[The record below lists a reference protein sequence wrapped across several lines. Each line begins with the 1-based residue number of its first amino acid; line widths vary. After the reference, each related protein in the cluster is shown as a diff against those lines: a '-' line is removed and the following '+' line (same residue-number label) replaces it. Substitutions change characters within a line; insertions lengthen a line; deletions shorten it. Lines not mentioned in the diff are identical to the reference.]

1 MLPTRIAIVV
11 IVSQLTGAFVAAHTE
26 VGSMNTIRLLKT
38 ERPVSGLGSQIK
50 RTFLDFVVDGVCLY
64 ERIGR
69 RSDLISTLWKDPPMS
84 REEQDKAIRRLLTL
98 DTGDLPNGRVS
109 LYVCPECGD
118 LGCGVISA
126 LINVADNQ
134 ITWRD
139 FGYENNYEENVE
151 RDSYS
156 SVGPFHFN
164 RSDYQA
170 TLNLKLP

>member
-1 MLPTRIAIVV
+1 
-11 IVSQLTGAFVAAHTE
+11 
-26 VGSMNTIRLLKT
+26 MNTVELLKT
-38 ERPVSGLGSQIK
+38 ERAVSCLGSQIK
-50 RTFLDFVVDGVCLY
+50 RTFLDFVVDGVSLY

-69 RSDLISTLWKDPPMS
+69 RSDLISTLWIDPPMS

-118 LGCGVISA
+118 LGCGVISVQ
-126 LINVADNQ
+126 IDVAEDK

-139 FGYENNYEENVE
+139 FGYENSYEEHVE

-156 SVGPFHFN
+156 SVGPFHFS
-164 RSDYQA
+164 RPVYEAILS
-170 TLNLKLP
+170 LNLPYSHVLGNFIRN